1 VDIIKSIRSIHPD
14 VLAAVRH
21 HHERW
26 DGDGYP
32 TGLAGEDI
40 PLGARIIM
48 VCDTIDAM
56 TTARPYR
63 DALPVSVVREE
74 LEKHRGTQFDSAI
87 VDVLVKTDI
96 LETLDRPEPAT
107 VTAGERL
114 AGINPALRSEAG

>member
-1 VDIIKSIRSIHPD
+1 
-14 VLAAVRH
+14 
-21 HHERW
+21 
-26 DGDGYP
+26 
-32 TGLAGEDI
+32 
-40 PLGARIIM
+40 
-48 VCDTIDAM
+48 
-56 TTARPYR
+56 
-63 DALPVSVVREE
+63 VVREE

>member
-1 VDIIKSIRSIHPD
+1 
-14 VLAAVRH
+14 
-21 HHERW
+21 
-26 DGDGYP
+26 
-32 TGLAGEDI
+32 
-40 PLGARIIM
+40 M

-96 LETLDRPEPAT
+96 LETLDRPEVST
-107 VTAGERL
+107 TTAGAL
-114 AGINPALRSEAG
+114 IAGVNPTLGMEAK